1 MKKVL
6 LVVLLCC
13 ISCVSAQ
20 AQEPTSQLTNQQLQT
35 LSIEQSSLR
44 QLQSVYTGKASGA
57 NPGLSIT
64 KVLFANV
71 AGNRQLWRV
80 DFAGNY
86 PVDNSNVIFYIDTD
100 NNPQTGRKDVGGA
113 DLIVWVDNGKTR
125 TSFYE
130 ADGSHHGGPAAF
142 VAIAGNQ
149 LYLSVDIDLHQQDQ
163 HVDFRMM
170 AVAQTSQPLERVSGT
185 PFVAVN
191 AVANSASAKLPRAN
205 ATDSLPVLN
214 APTTFTT
221 ELNGWKIVN
230 ADGSKSTFSSTQENI
245 AHLQKTNY
253 DGSATLQSNPIAVS
267 SKTQY
272 KLSTQLNSKIMS
284 AANVYFSISQFVAG
298 SNNSSGILSSP
309 IRPIYDTN
317 GEWQD
322 LTFYFTTADKVNR
335 VQINLVFAQA
345 PIDIQVKEI
354 QLKSIDLA
362 NYKPRYEPPTPE
374 TLMPLADA
382 EKVLSSRPR
391 ATAEVRKVGERPR
404 LFVDGKETVP
414 LFYKS
419 PSAYKLQR
427 AQFKDFANSG
437 VNVYFIPYFLGRGVY
452 QTQPIG
458 GWISKDKVDFSELKE
473 ILWNVLRADPNGYI
487 MLDLYTDPYVD
498 WGAEH
503 PDDVVTNDKGQK
515 AIVTAHDLRW
525 GGEPKKTDGSYAE
538 RYGQSYV
545 SAQLRQDTS
554 KVLLELDQYIK
565 NSLPGK
571 AVIGYYLDGGDD
583 SQMFYW
589 GDRTRQLTDY
599 SKAGVAAWRNWLQV
613 RYGNNTALQKAW
625 NKNDVTFES
634 AEVPSAERRLK
645 STFFLDPQTEQD
657 IIDYNRFHSEGTVDT
672 RNIYAEAL
680 RKAHG
685 TPIVIGGYYA
695 GPTVGVPSQR
705 ATGYQL
711 KSGQM
716 DLLTSVT
723 GYFATRLPG
732 GPGKAHQAW
741 NSLLLHNTIGVAE
754 EDFRSWKTTIGGSYS
769 NPETGYQFLARVE
782 SADESN
788 ALIRRDTGHMLADG
802 QGAWWYDMDG
812 GWFNDPSIM
821 KAISESADAFKKDF
835 ADNAAPR
842 ADVAVFV
849 DEYSFDC
856 INHQN
861 TWNYQNAISEQ
872 IRQLNS
878 SGVPYHLY
886 LQSDIGNPNLPQYKL
901 YVFLDAYHVNADELQ
916 AIQKLHSGGKTLCFM
931 HAPGVMNKVLL
942 DTPDAAST
950 ISKITGIQVADNNSQ
965 NLLLQPAPKSTF
977 GGADLISYS
986 TSGFTYGH
994 NKTRTPFAA
1003 PTFAVT
1009 DPQATPIAIYQSDG
1023 KTAVAMR
1030 DFGDWKSVFYGG
1042 IGIDA
1047 FFFNALAREANAW
1060 IATPPGNAVY
1070 GNQHFLTIH
1079 ALYPGEKKIQ
1089 LLTPSKV
1096 TDLADGKVLS
1106 PNTQMLDVEMKLG
1119 ETRWFYLQTP

>member
-1 MKKVL
+1 MQSLGVD
-6 LVVLLCC
+6 
-13 ISCVSAQ
+13 
-20 AQEPTSQLTNQQLQT
+20 
-35 LSIEQSSLR
+35 QSSIDR
-44 QLQSVYTGKASGA
+44 LQNVYTANTAGP

-64 KVLFANV
+64 KVLFTNV

-80 DFAGNY
+80 DFAGAY
-86 PVDNSNVIFYIDTD
+86 PAENSNLIFYIDTD
-100 NNPQTGRKDVGGA
+100 NNQQTGRKNVSGT
-113 DLIVWVDNGKTR
+113 DLMVWVENGKTR
-125 TSFYE
+125 TSSYD
-130 ADGSHHGGPAAF
+130 ANGSYRGGPPAF
-142 VAIAGNQ
+142 AAIAGNQ

-163 HVDFRMM
+163 KMDYRMM
-170 AVAQTSQPLERVSGT
+170 TVANTNTPLTRISST
-185 PFVAVN
+185 PFFAVN
-191 AVANSASAKLPRAN
+191 VPANSATEKLPRGG

-214 APTTFTT
+214 SPAAFTT
-221 ELNGWKIVN
+221 NLTGWKVIDQN
-230 ADGSKSTFSSTQENI
+230 GSKSTFTLDANI
-245 AHLQKTNY
+245 LRIQKTN
-253 DGSATLQSNPIAVS
+253 DGGNTILQSNPIAVS

-272 KLSTQLNSKIMS
+272 QISAPLNVSVMS

-298 SNNSSGILSSP
+298 SNSPSGILTSP
-309 IRPIYDTN
+309 VRPIYDTN
-317 GEWQD
+317 GKRQN
-322 LTFYFTTADKVNR
+322 LTFYFTTANKVDR
-335 VQINLVFAQA
+335 VQINLIFAQA
-345 PIDIQVKEI
+345 PIDILVKDV
-354 QLKSIDLA
+354 QLNSIDLA

-391 ATAEVRKVGERPR
+391 ATAEVRKVDARPR

-414 LFYKS
+414 LFYKA
-419 PSAYKLQR
+419 PGPWKLNRSQIG
-427 AQFKDFANSG
+427 DFSKAG
-437 VNVYFIPYFLGRGVY
+437 VHVYFISYFLGRGIY
-452 QTQPIG
+452 QTQPTGCWIG
-458 GWISKDKVDFSELKE
+458 KDKTDFSELE
-473 ILWNVLRADPNGYI
+473 GLLCQVLRADPQGYI
-487 MLDLYTDPYVD
+487 MLDLYTDPYPD

-515 AIVTAHDLRW
+515 AIVNAHDLRW
-525 GGEPKKTDGSYAE
+525 GGEPQKVTGSYAE

-545 SAQLRQDTS
+545 SAQLRTDTT

-571 AVIGYYLDGGDD
+571 AVIGYYLNGGDD

-599 SKAGVAAWRNWLQV
+599 SKAAVAAFRDWLKA
-613 RYGNNTALQKAW
+613 RYGDNAALQKAW
-625 NKNDVTFES
+625 NRNDVTFET

-645 STFFLDPQTEQD
+645 STFFLDPKNEQD

-672 RNIYAEAL
+672 RNIYAAAL

-685 TPIVIGGYYA
+685 TPIVLGGYYA
-695 GPTVGVPSQR
+695 GPTVGAPSQR

-741 NSLLLHNTIGVAE
+741 NSLSLHDTIGVAE
-754 EDFRSWKTTIGGSYS
+754 EDFRSWKTTPLGSYS

-782 SADESN
+782 NAEDSN
-788 ALIRRDTGHMLADG
+788 AIIRRDTGHMLADG

-821 KAISESADAFKKDF
+821 KAISESEDAFKKDF

-872 IRQLNS
+872 IRQMNS

-886 LQSDIGNPNLPQYKL
+886 LQSDIGNPDLPQYKL
-901 YVFLDAYHVNADELQ
+901 YVFLDAYHLSADEWQ
-916 AIQKLHSGGKTLCFM
+916 SIQKLHNGGKTICFM
-931 HAPGVMNKVLL
+931 HAPGVMSKVLL
-942 DTPDAAST
+942 TAPDAASA

-965 NLLLQPAPKSTF
+965 NLLLQAAPKSTF
-977 GGADLISYS
+977 GGNDLVSYS

-994 NKTRTPFAA
+994 NKTRSPFAA

-1009 DPQATPIAIYQSDG
+1009 DPQATPLAIYQSNN

-1042 IGIDA
+1042 VGMDA
-1047 FFFNALAREANAW
+1047 FFFNALAKQAGAW
-1060 IATPPGNAVY
+1060 VAMPPGNAVY

-1106 PNTQMLDVEMKLG
+1106 ANTQTLDIEMKYG
-1119 ETRWFYLQTP
+1119 ETRWFYLQSPKSAF

>member
-6 LVVLLCC
+6 LVVAFCCLC
-13 ISCVSAQ
+13 ISLR
-20 AQEPTSQLTNQQLQT
+20 AQESFAQLSSVQMQSLGIDQSAIDQLQNVH
-35 LSIEQSSLR
+35 SE
-44 QLQSVYTGKASGA
+44 KASA
-57 NPGLSIT
+57 ENPGLSLT

-71 AGNRQLWRV
+71 AGNRQLWRI
-80 DFAGNY
+80 DFADDF
-86 PVDNSNVIFYIDTD
+86 PIDNSNVIFYIDTD
-100 NNPQTGRKDVGGA
+100 NNPQTGRKDVGGT
-113 DLIVWVDNGKTR
+113 DLMVWVENGKAR

-130 ADGSHHGGPAAF
+130 PDGSHHGGPAAF
-142 VAIAGNQ
+142 AAVTGNQ

-163 HVDFRMM
+163 KMDFRMM
-170 AVAQTSQPLERVSGT
+170 TVANTNTPLTRISGT
-185 PFVAVN
+185 PFFAVN
-191 AVANSASAKLPRAN
+191 VPANSATENLPRGS
-205 ATDSLPVLN
+205 ATSALPVL
-214 APTTFTT
+214 AKPLPFTT
-221 ELNGWKIVN
+221 DMTGWGIVN
-230 ADGSKSTFSSTQENI
+230 ENGSKSTFSIEPQNI
-245 AHLQKTNY
+245 LRIQKSNSNGNTN
-253 DGSATLQSNPIAVS
+253 LQSYLMSASPKA
-267 SKTQY
+267 TY
-272 KLSTQLNSKIMS
+272 KISAQLNTKITS
-284 AANVYFSISQFVAG
+284 AANVYFSFKQFAEG
-298 SNNSSGILSSP
+298 NNPSGTLSGP
-309 IRPIYDTN
+309 VRPIYNTN
-317 GEWQD
+317 GDWQN
-322 LTFYFTTADKVNR
+322 LTFYFTTADKVER
-335 VQINLVFAQA
+335 IQINLIFADA
-345 PIDIQVKEI
+345 PIDISIKNI
-354 QLKSIDLA
+354 QLHSIDLA
-362 NYKPRYEPPTPE
+362 NYKPRYDPPTPE

-391 ATAEVRKVGERPR
+391 ATAEVRKVDTRPR

-427 AQFKDFANSG
+427 AQFKDFEKAG
-437 VNVYFIPYFLGRGVY
+437 VHVYFIPYFLGRGIY
-452 QTQPIG
+452 QTLPIG
-458 GWISKDKVDFSELKE
+458 GWLGKDKTDFSELTD
-473 ILWNVLRADPNGYI
+473 ILWQVLRADPHGYI

-503 PDDVVTNDKGQK
+503 PDDVVTNEKGQK

-525 GGEPKKTDGSYAE
+525 GGQPQKSTGAYAE

-545 SAQLRQDTS
+545 SAQLRQDTA
-554 KVLLELDQYIK
+554 KVLSEMDEYIK

-571 AVIGYYLDGGDD
+571 AVIGFYLDGGDD

-599 SKAGVAAWRNWLQV
+599 SKAGVTAWRNWLQA
-613 RYGNNTALQKAW
+613 RYADNAALQKAW
-625 NKNDVTFES
+625 NRNDVTFET
-634 AEVPSAERRLK
+634 AEVPSGERRLK

-672 RNIYAEAL
+672 RNIYAETL

-685 TPIVIGGYYA
+685 TPIVIGGYYS
-695 GPTVGVPSQR
+695 GPTVGVPSHR

-711 KSGQM
+711 ESGQM

-741 NSLLLHNTIGVAE
+741 NSLSLHDTIGVAE
-754 EDFRSWKTTIGGSYS
+754 EDFRSWKTTPLGSYT

-788 ALIRRDTGHMLADG
+788 AIIRRDTGHMLANG

-821 KAISESADAFKKDF
+821 KAIKESTDAFQKDF
-835 ADNAAPR
+835 ADNSAPR

-849 DEYSFDC
+849 DEYSLDC
-856 INHQN
+856 INNQN
-861 TWNYQNAISEQ
+861 TWTYQNALSEQ
-872 IRQLNS
+872 IRQMNS

-886 LQSDIGNPNLPQYKL
+886 LQSDIDNPDLPQYKL
-901 YVFLDAYHVNADELQ
+901 YVFLDAYHLKPDELQ
-916 AIQKLHSGGKTLCFM
+916 AIEKLRSGGRTICFM
-931 HAPGVMNKVLL
+931 HAPGVMSDALL
-942 DTPDAAST
+942 NAPNTAAA
-950 ISKITGIQVADNNSQ
+950 ISQITGIQVADNNSQ

-977 GGADLISYS
+977 GGNDLVSYS

-994 NKTRTPFAA
+994 NKTRSPFIA

-1009 DPQATPIAIYQSDG
+1009 DPQATPLAVYQSDG

-1042 IGIDA
+1042 VGIDA
-1047 FFFNALAREANAW
+1047 FFFNALAKEANAW
-1060 IATPPGNAVY
+1060 VATPPGNAVY

-1079 ALYPGEKKIQ
+1079 ALSPGEKKIQ
-1089 LLTPSKV
+1089 LLAPSKV
-1096 TDLADGKVLS
+1096 TDLEDGKVLS
-1106 PNTQMLDVEMKLG
+1106 SNTQTLDMEMKLG